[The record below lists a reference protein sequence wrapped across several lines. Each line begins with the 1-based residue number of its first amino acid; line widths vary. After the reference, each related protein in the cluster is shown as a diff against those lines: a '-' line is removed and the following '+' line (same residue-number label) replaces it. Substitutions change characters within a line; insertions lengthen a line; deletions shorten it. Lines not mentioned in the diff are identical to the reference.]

1 MHGNIVLM
9 WLDDQEQMD
18 GAASSVVGHT
28 VHSVEP
34 LILICKRKVRECH
47 YY

>member
-18 GAASSVVGHT
+18 GAASSVVGH
-28 VHSVEP
+28 SVEP